1 MLKFSQFLITL
12 PLLALPLAALASKP
26 AIAETVGLERA
37 LELLAKSVVVD
48 GKCNVLTA
56 SERDELSNYVAKAE
70 VAAAEKTT
78 VAVTRSALS
87 TGQSQGR
94 AETCGEEASQE
105 VKATLTAAREAI
117 RAAETGQ
124 SPAEEPAV
132 AVARPAPKGSLST
145 YGRIIEAYYLERR
158 CTFLSRRK
166 MKSFYKAVVRNH
178 RAVIAE
184 FGKSAVAKVMKSAEA
199 RSNYQ
204 SCNGAGEARVKA
216 GFGEV
221 ASRWHLLTM

>member
-12 PLLALPLAALASKP
+12 PILALPLASLGAKPALAE
-26 AIAETVGLERA
+26 AVGLERA

-48 GKCNVLTA
+48 KRCNVLTV

-87 TGQSQGR
+87 AGQGQGR

-105 VKATLTAAREAI
+105 VKATLTAARDAI
-117 RAAETGQ
+117 NAAE
-124 SPAEEPAV
+124 EDDEPVRTV
-132 AVARPAPKGSLST
+132 ATPAPRGGLSV
-145 YGRIIEAYYLERR
+145 YGRIIETYYLERR
-158 CTFLSRRK
+158 CAFLSRRK
-166 MKSFYKAVVRNH
+166 MNSFYKAVVRSH
-178 RAVIAE
+178 RAAISE
-184 FGKSAVAKVMKSAEA
+184 FGKSAVSKIMKSAEA

-204 SCNGAGEARVKA
+204 RCNGAGDARVKA
-216 GFGEV
+216 GFAEV
-221 ASRWHLLTM
+221 ASR

>member
-12 PLLALPLAALASKP
+12 PLLALPLSAVASKP
-26 AIAETVGLERA
+26 ALAETVGFERA

-48 GKCNVLTA
+48 NKCNVLTV

-87 TGQSQGR
+87 AGQSQGR
-94 AETCGEEASQE
+94 AETCGEEASHE
-105 VKATLTAAREAI
+105 VKATLIAARNAINAAEQDDASASEPPRTAA
-117 RAAETGQ
+117 T
-124 SPAEEPAV
+124 
-132 AVARPAPKGSLST
+132 PAPRGGLSV

-166 MKSFYKAVVRNH
+166 MKSFYKAVVKNH

-184 FGKSAVAKVMKSAEA
+184 FGKPAVSKVMKSAEA

-221 ASRWHLLTM
+221 ASRWQLLTM

>member
-12 PLLALPLAALASKP
+12 PILALPLASLGAKPALAE
-26 AIAETVGLERA
+26 AVGLERA

-48 GKCNVLTA
+48 KRCNVLTV

-87 TGQSQGR
+87 AGQGQGR

-105 VKATLTAAREAI
+105 VKATLTAARDAI
-117 RAAETGQ
+117 NAAE
-124 SPAEEPAV
+124 EDDEPVRTV
-132 AVARPAPKGSLST
+132 ATPAPRGGLSV
-145 YGRIIEAYYLERR
+145 YGRIIETYYLERR
-158 CTFLSRRK
+158 CAFLSRRK
-166 MKSFYKAVVRNH
+166 MNSFYKAVVRSH
-178 RAVIAE
+178 RAAISE
-184 FGKSAVAKVMKSAEA
+184 FGKSAVSKIMKSAEA

-204 SCNGAGEARVKA
+204 RCNGAGEARVKA
-216 GFGEV
+216 GFAEV
-221 ASRWHLLTM
+221 ASR